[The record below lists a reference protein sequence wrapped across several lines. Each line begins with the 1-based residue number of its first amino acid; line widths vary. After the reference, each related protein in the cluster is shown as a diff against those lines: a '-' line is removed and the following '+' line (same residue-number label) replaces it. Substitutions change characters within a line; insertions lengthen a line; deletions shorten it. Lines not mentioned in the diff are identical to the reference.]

1 MVLGAIGKMKM
12 EDNKAKINAVFAGLN
27 FRDGYKRNYDAANFI
42 VGAQRQEWQVGISYD
57 VNVSDLSSVT
67 HYRGA
72 FELSV
77 IYIAKS
83 SEPKI
88 YNVPCDIY

>member
-1 MVLGAIGKMKM
+1 LKV
-12 EDNKAKINAVFAGLN
+12 EDNKTNIDHVFAGLN
-27 FRDGYKRNYDAANFI
+27 YRDGFNRNYDAMNLI
-42 VGAQRQEWQVGISYD
+42 VGARRQEWQVGISYD
-57 VNVSDLSSVT
+57 INVSDLSSVT

-83 SEPKI
+83 SEPSI
-88 YNVPCDIY
+88 FIVPCDL